1 MNNYTIPRSE
11 HPRPDFQRDTFL
23 NLNGPW
29 QFAFDDQD
37 EGLKLHWYTPG
48 HAFDQAILVPFAYQT
63 KLSGIGPTDE
73 IHPMLWYRR
82 SFEIP
87 QEMAGKRIFLCFGA
101 VDFEAMVY
109 VNRREN
115 RSHHPGF

>member
-1 MNNYTIPRSE
+1 MNNYTIPRPE

-23 NLNGPW
+23 NLNGSW

-48 HAFDQAILVPFAYQT
+48 HSFDQTILVPFAYQT

-73 IHPMLWYRR
+73 IHPVLWYRR
-82 SFEIP
+82 SFAIP
-87 QEMAGKRIFLCFGA
+87 PEMAGKRIFLCFGA

-109 VNRREN
+109 VNGELA
-115 RSHHPGF
+115 